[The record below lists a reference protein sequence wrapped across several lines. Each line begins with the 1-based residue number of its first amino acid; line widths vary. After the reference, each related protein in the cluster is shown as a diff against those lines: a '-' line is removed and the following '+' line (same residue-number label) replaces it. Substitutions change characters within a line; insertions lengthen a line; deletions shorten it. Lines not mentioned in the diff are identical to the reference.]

1 MSSVQQ
7 YQYTKQTSRNSRNL
21 KGKKMIQDNVEIDVL
36 QAQLDSIPVDIEL
49 IAVKNSR
56 QIQVIL
62 EGQVYKTFPSVS
74 AFKQTLR
81 NTFDIV
87 EKSRKDRR

>member
-1 MSSVQQ
+1 MVIYLSGIRKEK
-7 YQYTKQTSRNSRNL
+7 T
-21 KGKKMIQDNVEIDVL
+21 MIQDNVEVDVL

-49 IAVKNSR
+49 IVVKNSR
-56 QIQVIL
+56 QIQVLL
-62 EGQVYKTFPSVS
+62 EGEVYKTFPSVS
-74 AFKQTLR
+74 AFKQALR